1 MIACENCAQPLTRA
15 LHGPPRRFCGD
26 RCRKQA
32 KRAAETS
39 PVPAPVTGEGSAVRA
54 ARVLIAALA
63 DPDEADLVHV
73 AALLRISE
81 QIDGHP
87 TAAMERELRATVDAL
102 MRERDVA
109 DDWQWQAP
117 AAPVIPVAPHLVDA
131 G

>member
-1 MIACENCAQPLTRA
+1 MIACEHCGKPLTRA

-32 KRAAETS
+32 KRAAET
-39 PVPAPVTGEGSAVRA
+39 APVATASAGEGAAVRA

-63 DPDEADLVHV
+63 DPDEADLVLV

-81 QIDGHP
+81 QIDAHP

-102 MRERDVA
+102 MRERAGAVDE
-109 DDWQWQAP
+109 WQWQP
-117 AAPVIPVAPHLVDA
+117 AAPVAPRLVDA